1 MNRAFAVLFVGFTAC
16 NTDVGECWLRS
27 DGPDGDGDGT
37 GDSSGSGIVSPST
50 GAGDYFRV
58 PLEPQ
63 SATDSGGDLCS
74 SQTAECTVTW
84 KAGSDVCNSQ
94 GAAGSCTSMYQG
106 KHASLDEAE
115 KECGKIHGVGN
126 GSGAES

>member
-1 MNRAFAVLFVGFTAC
+1 MNRACVVFFVGLTAC
-16 NTDVGECWLRS
+16 NYDVGECWLRS
-27 DGPDGDGDGT
+27 EGPDGS
-37 GDSSGSGIVSPST
+37 GDSSGSGIFNPST
-50 GAGDYFRV
+50 GAGDYFNV

-63 SATDSGGDLCS
+63 SATGSGEDLCS

-94 GAAGSCTSMYQG
+94 GAAGSCTSLYQG

-115 KECGKIHGVGN
+115 KECNKIH
-126 GSGAES
+126 